1 MVVEKKVVRNEWLKY
16 SSPKKLFILQSDS
29 TKKYLYRTSSILYAL
44 LDSNFTTTMLY
55 YKVCHAIS
63 YAML

>member
-1 MVVEKKVVRNEWLKY
+1 MAKVFIFQKV
-16 SSPKKLFILQSDS
+16 FILQSDS

-44 LDSNFTTTMLY
+44 PGSKLTTTMLY
-55 YKVCHAIS
+55 YTVCHAIS